1 MEASPSPSAASQCRS
16 HEFTPK
22 TFSNPVSFKLND
34 ENFAPW
40 RHQALAAIK
49 AHKLQKH
56 LEKDKVPKRFLSAAD
71 EEAGTESQEFSEWE
85 QQDHHLVACLLSS
98 MNEAV
103 TNRVVG
109 CEFAYQVWGK
119 LDTYFASRTKAKIK
133 QLKTQLKSIKKEGS
147 SIADYV
153 LKIKKVV
160 DSLDAVGAPVSI
172 EEHIEVILDGLP
184 EGCCHLITTVLSR
197 TVPYSVDE
205 LEALLM
211 AHEER
216 LGKYKKNDVALVQA
230 NLAHYSE

>member
-1 MEASPSPSAASQCRS
+1 M
-16 HEFTPK
+16 
-22 TFSNPVSFKLND
+22 
-34 ENFAPW
+34 
-40 RHQALAAIK
+40 
-49 AHKLQKH
+49 
-56 LEKDKVPKRFLSAAD
+56 
-71 EEAGTESQEFSEWE
+71 
-85 QQDHHLVACLLSS
+85 ACLLSS

-109 CEFAYQVWGK
+109 CEFAHQVWGK

-147 SIADYV
+147 SVADYV

-184 EGCCHLITTVLSR
+184 EDYCHLFTTVLSR
-197 TVPYSVDE
+197 TVPYLVDE
-205 LEALLM
+205 LEALLT

-216 LGKYKKNDVALVQA
+216 LEK
-230 NLAHYSE
+230 